1 MEKAAQVTDRT
12 YGVPTQLCPSSS
24 RNHVWR
30 CHAGIQSADTMDL
43 LDASCGDVAAHVDA
57 RRVSPQGSSLTLELQ
72 PGGHFNKPASIPG
85 TDTEWLRFAGACS
98 GRYHEPW
105 YCSARSSA
113 CRLYNLERAL
123 VSAQSYAAAGE
134 PAPRQLRSSLRPI
147 SMHTGLAMKVREYLA
162 TLKRVIITCRPED
175 TIETAATLL
184 ATNHIGAMPV
194 RDANGRVVGMFSER
208 DIIRAFSQ
216 RGKEVGNLLVGDLMA
231 KRLIACA
238 PEDMMVTARKL
249 MKANRIRHL
258 LVMEAGQLVG
268 LLSISDVLE
277 AILQDTD
284 MEVHVLRDH
293 VIAVR

>member
-1 MEKAAQVTDRT
+1 
-12 YGVPTQLCPSSS
+12 
-24 RNHVWR
+24 
-30 CHAGIQSADTMDL
+30 
-43 LDASCGDVAAHVDA
+43 
-57 RRVSPQGSSLTLELQ
+57 
-72 PGGHFNKPASIPG
+72 
-85 TDTEWLRFAGACS
+85 
-98 GRYHEPW
+98 
-105 YCSARSSA
+105 
-113 CRLYNLERAL
+113 
-123 VSAQSYAAAGE
+123 
-134 PAPRQLRSSLRPI
+134 
-147 SMHTGLAMKVREYLA
+147 
-162 TLKRVIITCRPED
+162 
-175 TIETAATLL
+175 
-184 ATNHIGAMPV
+184 MPV

-216 RGKEVGNLLVGDLMA
+216 RGKEVGNLLVSDLMA